1 MVKVSSEVLAAE
13 PLIKRVSSAAS
24 GAVAVFVGAAR
35 EFSEGR
41 RVVFLQYEAYQE
53 MAERKMGEIVA
64 EIKQKWTV
72 NDVAMV
78 HRVGVLQIGE
88 SSIVIAVSAA
98 HRRDALAACQYAI
111 ERVKEIVPIWKKEVF
126 EDGSRWVGWTG

>member
-1 MVKVSSEVLAAE
+1 MVKLTSEVLAAE

-24 GAVAVFVGAAR
+24 GAVAVFVGVAR

>member
-1 MVKVSSEVLAAE
+1 MVKVTSEVLAAE

-24 GAVAVFVGAAR
+24 GAVAVFVGVAR

-41 RVVFLQYEAYQE
+41 RVVFLQYEAYRE
-53 MAERKMGEIVA
+53 MAERKMEEIVA

>member
-1 MVKVSSEVLAAE
+1 MVKVTSEVLAAE

-24 GAVAVFVGAAR
+24 GAVAVFVGVAR

-72 NDVAMV
+72 NDVAML

-88 SSIVIAVSAA
+88 TSIVIAVSAA